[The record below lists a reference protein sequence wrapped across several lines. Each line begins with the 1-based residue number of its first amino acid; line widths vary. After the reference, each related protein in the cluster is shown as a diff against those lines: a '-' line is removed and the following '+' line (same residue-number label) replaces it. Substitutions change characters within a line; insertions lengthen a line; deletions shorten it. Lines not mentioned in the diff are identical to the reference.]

1 MESVNT
7 EKRLPFRVFALLS
20 FLPQKMFM
28 LRGTEK
34 TENNQSMGIITKIF
48 ELGNQPF
55 QMLEKFIRF
64 PWVNQEKFQV
74 ENVLLN
80 NDNEKAEVS
89 EHKGIIENILAL
101 GSRPMQLCK
110 KMIQTLNPFES
121 GKEEESQ
128 PKGIIAMISEVI
140 QPWKK
145 TVQTIRDLN
154 NEKAE
159 VSEHKGI
166 FENILALGSWPMQL
180 CKKMIQTLNPFDK
193 LEKENDKF
201 RNELGNLL
209 EKMKELQKENEWRRA
224 RSKTDDI
231 TLDAGTAHPNLS
243 IAWDKKSLKHEAQP
257 QKVPPHQER
266 FDSTVCWALKDSPL
280 ESTTGRW
287 MLGAALTGTWGW
299 PENP

>member
-28 LRGTEK
+28 LREGLQKKVSLPRSCTPVAQKLIRVSSHDTCTRNPGGTEK

-154 NEKAE
+154 
-159 VSEHKGI
+159 
-166 FENILALGSWPMQL
+166 
-180 CKKMIQTLNPFDK
+180 K

-209 EKMKELQKENEWRRA
+209 EKMKELQKEN
-224 RSKTDDI
+224 DDI

>member
-28 LRGTEK
+28 LREGLQKKVSLPRSCTPVAQKLIRVSSHDTCTRNPGGTEK

-101 GSRPMQLCK
+101 GSR
-110 KMIQTLNPFES
+110 
-121 GKEEESQ
+121 
-128 PKGIIAMISEVI
+128 
-140 QPWKK
+140 
-145 TVQTIRDLN
+145 
-154 NEKAE
+154 
-159 VSEHKGI
+159 
-166 FENILALGSWPMQL
+166 PMQL

>member
-28 LRGTEK
+28 LREGLQKKVSLPRSCTPVAQKLIRVSSHDTCTRNPGGTEK

-154 NEKAE
+154 
-159 VSEHKGI
+159 
-166 FENILALGSWPMQL
+166 
-180 CKKMIQTLNPFDK
+180 K